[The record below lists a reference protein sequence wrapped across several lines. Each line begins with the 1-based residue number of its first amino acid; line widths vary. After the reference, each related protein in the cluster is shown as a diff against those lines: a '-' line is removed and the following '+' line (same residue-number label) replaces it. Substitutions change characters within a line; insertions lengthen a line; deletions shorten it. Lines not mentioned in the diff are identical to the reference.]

1 VRLGD
6 FVNADTANVK
16 RGTGDGFRIPLD
28 WYAAVI
34 GRVSKIF
41 PEMPVRIFTDGREHE
56 LADLL
61 RIPGVALQREPN
73 DISDLLAL
81 SQARLIIGS
90 NSTFS
95 RWAAFLG
102 NMPGIWFKTN
112 RVPERP
118 NDKQNV
124 YVDQNEM
131 DAIIPSLIC

>member
-1 VRLGD
+1 
-6 FVNADTANVK
+6 
-16 RGTGDGFRIPLD
+16 
-28 WYAAVI
+28 
-34 GRVSKIF
+34 
-41 PEMPVRIFTDGREHE
+41 MPVRIFTDGHEHE